1 MKKTNGFLSHIEGM
15 RALAVL
21 AVFLNHIEHSW
32 LPGGYIGVDGN
43 DIIVKFFIC

>member
-1 MKKTNGFLSHIEGM
+1 MKKTKGFISHIEGM

-32 LPGGYIGVDGN
+32 LPGGYLGVVGK
-43 DIIVKFFIC
+43 DIIAKLFIC